1 MGMILPTFVLNSS
14 LQRLRN
20 RWLAVASLSVVGL
33 WFGYRFLKDGWGDV
47 WPYAGHW
54 LVSAGAVSVYLL
66 WKVWQWLPENRR
78 SCDTEFPLSTLG
90 IGTVLT
96 LARGVAIASLAG
108 FIFLPYPSGKLVWIP
123 VILYTMAAIGD
134 ALDGL
139 LARRTKHVTTLG
151 VRLDLEVDALSI
163 LIGSLLAVLYE
174 RLHIWYL
181 AIGFARYL
189 FVLGL
194 WWRTRCGRPV
204 NNLPSSQYRRL
215 VAGFQMGFLTVA
227 LCPIVAPAAVKLASI
242 VFAIPTLC
250 GFARDWLVVSA
261 RLDTGLASYQRYRRL
276 FFGLVTFWLPQ
287 LLKPVAVIAWIGV
300 AVALPGDSPTQV
312 LASTLSV
319 WNYPSPNFGALVL
332 GLGVLVAVVGIM
344 TGLASRGC
352 AVVLLLVLNL
362 NISTQ
367 EFDWI
372 NGVALVS
379 TVGVLML
386 GSGHSFYR
394 SGKSE

>member
-1 MGMILPTFVLNSS
+1 MILPTFVINSS

-20 RWLAVASLSVVGL
+20 RWLVAAGLSVVGL
-33 WFGYRFLKDGWGDV
+33 WFGYHYLKDGWGDV

-54 LVSAGAVSVYLL
+54 LMSTGAVSVYLF

-78 SCDTEFPLSTLG
+78 ICDTEVSLSTLG
-90 IGTVLT
+90 MGTALT
-96 LARGVAIASLAG
+96 LARGIAIASVAG
-108 FIFLPYPSGKLVWIP
+108 FIFSPYPSGNLVWIP
-123 VILYTMAAIGD
+123 AILYALAAIGD

-151 VRLDLEVDALSI
+151 VRLDLEVDALSV

-194 WWRTRCGRPV
+194 WWRTSRGETV
-204 NNLPSSQYRRL
+204 NSLPSSQYRRII
-215 VAGFQMGFLTVA
+215 AGFQMGFITVA
-227 LCPIVAPAAVKLASI
+227 LCPLVAPVVVKLASV

-261 RLDTGLASYQRYRRL
+261 RLDTGSVSYQRYRRL

-287 LLKPVAVIAWIGV
+287 LLKPVVVIAWIGV
-300 AVALPGDSPTQV
+300 VVALPGDAPTQV
-312 LASTLSV
+312 LASALSV
-319 WNYPSPNFGALVL
+319 WNYPSPSFGALVL
-332 GLGVLVAVVGIM
+332 VLGVLVAVVGIM

-352 AVVLLLVLNL
+352 AVVLLLVLSL
-362 NISTQ
+362 NSSAQ

-372 NGVALVS
+372 SGVALVS
-379 TVGVLML
+379 NLGVLIL
-386 GSGHSFYR
+386 GSGHGFYR
-394 SGKSE
+394 SEKREPH

>member
-1 MGMILPTFVLNSS
+1 MILPTFAPNSS

-20 RWLAVASLSVVGL
+20 RWLVIVSLSVVGL
-33 WFGYRFLKDGWGDV
+33 WFGYRLLKDGWGDV

-54 LVSAGAVSVYLL
+54 LMSAVAVSIYLL

-78 SCDTEFPLSTLG
+78 NCDTEVPLSTFG
-90 IGTVLT
+90 MGTALT
-96 LARGVAIASLAG
+96 LVRGVAIASVAG
-108 FIFLPYPSGKLVWIP
+108 FIFLPYPVGNLLWIP
-123 VILYTMAAIGD
+123 AILYTMAAIGD

-139 LARRTKHVTTLG
+139 LARHTKHVTTLG
-151 VRLDLEVDALSI
+151 VRLDLEVDSLSV

-194 WWRTRCGRPV
+194 WWRNRRGQPV
-204 NNLPSSQYRRL
+204 NNLPSSRYRRII
-215 VAGFQMGFLTVA
+215 AGFQMGFLAVA
-227 LCPIVAPAAVKLASI
+227 LCPIVAPVTVKFASI

-261 RLDTGLASYQRYRRL
+261 RLDTGSVSYQRCRQL

-287 LLKPVAVIAWIGV
+287 LLKPVAVIAWRGV
-300 AVALPGDSPTQV
+300 VVALPGDSPTQI
-312 LASTLSV
+312 LTSTLSA
-319 WNYPSPNFGALVL
+319 WNYPLPNFGVLVL

-362 NISTQ
+362 NISVQ
-367 EFDWI
+367 GFDWI
-372 NGVALVS
+372 SGVALVS
-379 TVGVLML
+379 TIGVLML
-386 GSGHSFYR
+386 GSGHGFYQSAKR
-394 SGKSE
+394 ESY